1 MKKRFLVWLLV
12 VVLAGALMACGC
24 GQAGEDENG
33 DKKQE
38 EDILAGMS
46 LEEKVGQLFMIGVQ
60 GTEMTPETQQL
71 LQTVHPGGVILFGRN
86 IQDADQLT
94 KLIEDLQDVAN
105 ADTGQ
110 PLFISTDQ
118 EGGEIVRIK
127 WLDDGVA
134 EADITSTD
142 QAYRIGLER
151 GQDLKGLGINQN
163 LAPVLDMCQ
172 PGDFLTQYKRCFP
185 GSPQQVGELGKSVIS
200 GQRDGGILSTA
211 KHFPGYG
218 GIVFDPE
225 NDQIPT
231 VSQVPEISQFKVA
244 AQASPEFIMTANVI
258 YEEIDANTP
267 FTLTPAG
274 IEYLRKEVSGDYLVI
289 TDDLASKV
297 LKAKYTMEGTVVMA
311 AKAGNDI
318 LLISANQPED
328 PEAAYNA
335 VLDAVK
341 NGDIGE
347 EEINK
352 RVTAILRL
360 KDKLSSQP

>member
-1 MKKRFLVWLLV
+1 MKKHLAVVLFA
-12 VVLAGALMACGC
+12 VVLASLLIVVGC
-24 GQAGEDENG
+24 GQASEDGNG
-33 DKKQE
+33 DGKKE

-60 GTEMTPETQQL
+60 GTEMTSETQQL

-86 IQDADQLT
+86 IQDAGQLT
-94 KLIEDLQDVAN
+94 KLVADLQSTAA

-127 WLDDGVA
+127 WLDDNVA

-142 QAYRIGLER
+142 QAYQIGLKR
-151 GQDLKGLGINQN
+151 GQDLKSLGINQN

-172 PGDFLTQYKRCFP
+172 PDDFLMQYKRCFP
-185 GSPQQVGELGKSVIS
+185 GDPQQMGELGKSVIS

-225 NDQIPT
+225 NEQIPT
-231 VSQVPEISQFKVA
+231 VSQLPETSQFEVA
-244 AQASPEFIMTANVI
+244 AEAGPEFIMTANVV
-258 YEEIDANTP
+258 YEDIDADVP

-274 IEYLRKEVSGDYLVI
+274 IEFLRKKVGGDYLII

-297 LKAKYTMEGTVVMA
+297 LKAKYGMGGTVVMA

-335 VLDAVK
+335 LLDAVK
-341 NGDIGE
+341 NGEIGE
-347 EEINK
+347 DEIDK

-360 KDKLSSQP
+360 KERISSQQ